1 MQNFIERFLQT
12 SALYPEKTAL
22 VCNEEKMTYAQL
34 EQLSTKIASRLLRS
48 GARKEKIYPIVLE
61 RSMEYIA
68 SIIGILRAGAAY
80 SPLSTEYPKDRV
92 AFIIKDSGADFAIDD
107 SFLENIEDEK
117 ILSEFPEI
125 HMEDAAIAIYT
136 SGSTGNPKGII
147 HDHWSFTNAI
157 VRQLEVGA
165 TADDIEMSVTPFNFA
180 ISSHDILTSLWAG
193 AEIHI
198 LTEEQRKDILFIDSY
213 IDKHGITASVISP
226 QMLKQLPVRES
237 TLKLI
242 NSGGERI
249 SGIYSP
255 YARIKNAYG
264 LSELLSIAMTFELD
278 KAYDNTP
285 IGRPLSGFKALL
297 LDDEGRIVPDGEEG
311 ELCIAG
317 TMARGYINLPE
328 LTAEVFTENPY
339 SVDETDKRLLHTRD
353 ICKRLPDGSVVYV
366 NRKDW
371 MVKIN
376 GQRVEMG
383 EVEVQLG
390 KIKGIKTAVVQAFT
404 DDNGQT
410 YICGYFTADSK
421 ISDADIRKSLLKKF
435 PPYMVPRFLVQ
446 IDEFP
451 LTPNGKLDR
460 KALREPDAS
469 DFRSEYEAPVTD
481 GEKQVCAAFEKLL
494 KL

>member
-390 KIKGIKTAVVQAFT
+390 KIKGIKTAVVQAL
-404 DDNGQT
+404 
-410 YICGYFTADSK
+410 
-421 ISDADIRKSLLKKF
+421 ISAR
-435 PPYMVPRFLVQ
+435 
-446 IDEFP
+446 
-451 LTPNGKLDR
+451 
-460 KALREPDAS
+460 A
-469 DFRSEYEAPVTD
+469 
-481 GEKQVCAAFEKLL
+481 C
-494 KL
+494 